1 MTDGRRPVIESV
13 GRHTD
18 VIGMEFIATTSREGD
33 TVRVTGDVGHH
44 TDVNGNDFVT
54 VPMDGQAQPYAYG
67 KDLRQTM
74 LDGIV
79 IVVPYT
85 CTATLL
91 HVMTMFPASPEQC
104 TSRAYGVA
112 VGYTGDIRSLE
123 LLPTTCL
130 LHIPHVVAKLSADE
144 NPPGIDATQ
153 LPILKQLGAKFP
165 SPP

>member
-1 MTDGRRPVIESV
+1 MTDGQRQVIESV

-18 VIGMEFIATTSREGD
+18 VIGMEFFALT
-33 TVRVTGDVGHH
+33 
-44 TDVNGNDFVT
+44 
-54 VPMDGQAQPYAYG
+54 MDGRAQPCVYFNG

-91 HVMTMFPASPEQC
+91 HAMTMFPASPEQC

-123 LLPTTCL
+123 LLPATCL